1 MRPSRNRVDREEQRS
16 AVSWRSFSVLVASPL
31 FWSFSGVLFSL
42 TLYVSSTHNYA
53 LARASLMGE
62 LAALESRKEQ
72 LLTTKDELEQRILSQ
87 QDPAWIEQLL
97 REHLGLVSK
106 GQTKVVF
113 QHVEAET
120 KLP

>member
-1 MRPSRNRVDREEQRS
+1 MSWS
-16 AVSWRSFSVLVASPL
+16 ALSALLSSPL
-31 FWSFSGVLFSL
+31 FWSFSGVLFSF
-42 TLYVSSTHNYA
+42 TLYVSSTHNYS
-53 LARASLMGE
+53 LARAALMGE
-62 LAALESRKEQ
+62 LKALENRKEQ

-113 QHVEAET
+113 QPVEAET
-120 KLP
+120 EFR